1 MKFITFNIYSV
12 ANLYPCFFC
21 LFFFI
26 RTKIEET
33 YLNIDDQFFFSF
45 IIYFSEILSIFGYFI
60 LKFNSKTEKKN
71 DQNEEKEKTNI
82 IEANKVSFFIQS
94 YMMNNDKTKI
104 IFFQILFVT
113 LLDLGV
119 SIFLSFPFKNN
130 CGVNHFIR
138 PFQLIINSILCVYFL
153 KLNIY
158 IHQILSILIVII
170 SGLLLYFGEFLK
182 DKAKC
187 YQEEFFLKYFIGF
200 ILSGFL
206 DITEKK
212 ILNYIS
218 PYLLLFLKGFMG
230 MIINLIIIVLMEQ
243 NLSKFI
249 LNVKKIFQNILYIP
263 FILSSTFFNIFFEL
277 TLEYLTPTHT
287 CIGDILFSILYFIW
301 SFHPTKILIL
311 SIIGYI
317 LLFFACIL
325 FNEFIILNFCGLN
338 ENTKFEIDKRT
349 KVDKN
354 LEISKS
360 NSDSIDEELF

>member
-1 MKFITFNIYSV
+1 MKFITINIYSV

-45 IIYFSEILSIFGYFI
+45 IIYFSETLSIFGYCI
-60 LKFNSKTEKKN
+60 LIFNTKTEKKN
-71 DQNEEKEKTNI
+71 DKNEENEKTNI
-82 IEANKVSFFIQS
+82 IEANRVSFLIQS
-94 YMMNNDKTKI
+94 NIYNNNTIKLL
-104 IFFQILFVT
+104 FQILFVT

-119 SIFLSFPFKNN
+119 SIFLSFPFKSN
-130 CGVNHFIR
+130 CGVNHLIR
-138 PFQLIINSILCVYFL
+138 PFQLIINTILCFYFL
-153 KLNIY
+153 KLKIY
-158 IHQILSILIVII
+158 IHQILSILIIII
-170 SGLLLYFGEFLK
+170 SGLLLYFGELRK
-182 DKAKC
+182 DKSKC
-187 YQEEFFLKYFIGF
+187 YQEELFLKYFIGF

-230 MIINLIIIVLMEQ
+230 MIINLIIIVLMDQ

-301 SFHPTKILIL
+301 SFHQTKILIL

-317 LLFFACIL
+317 LLFFSCVL

-354 LEISKS
+354 LIVSKS
-360 NSDSIDEELF
+360 NSDSIDVEFL